1 MSEMKSAWEIAMERA
16 DKLGKASPEELNSL
30 KYVPEGNK
38 IASMFLQDDKLKLL
52 EEVAK
57 YASPDASRYV
67 KKGIEEILLRNI
79 TLPHNEEDLRRTKR
93 SMEGLRLIKENK
105 KQLENIL
112 TLINNLLNQ
121 YQVALQQTYNEFK
134 KKAEAAL
141 QQAARSMRPQRGD
154 QMTMEQKLQIQ
165 IQEEWRQIH
174 TDLDAQY
181 EKALEEHRQKIRELV

>member
-1 MSEMKSAWEIAMERA
+1 MSDMKSAWEIAMERA